1 MSSRFRSFI
10 ITVALIVGLGAAI
23 WFGLKWFGGV
33 ANDNYG
39 DYDGGKGKAEEIVD
53 NQLNG

>member
-1 MSSRFRSFI
+1 MSSRFKSFI

-39 DYDGGKGKAEEIVD
+39 DYDGGKGKAEEIID
-53 NQLNG
+53 DQLNG